1 LAELRTEEEQIEAI
15 SRWWK
20 EKGLS
25 TVVQVLAVAALY
37 FGWQAW
43 QSQQQQTAEAASV
56 VYQQLLDVSAT
67 LEAQASN
74 DDYATATHLVTTLK
88 VDYEGS
94 TYAQYAAMISAKHLN
109 NQKKYSDAIQELDW
123 VIGSKPEQSI
133 LLAATLRKS
142 RVLSN
147 SGDNAKALDTLNIKD
162 RGEFASAFYE
172 LEGDLQFAMGDL
184 AAAKEAY
191 QQAVNNRA
199 VAGDNPLLTIKL
211 DSLVVTDSPASVT
224 EMVVTETEES

>member
-43 QSQQQQTAEAASV
+43 QNQQQQTAEAASV

-67 LEAQASN
+67 LESQPSN
-74 DDYATATHLVTTLK
+74 DDYATAAHLVTTLR
-88 VDYEGS
+88 VDYEDS

-109 NQKKYSDAIQELDW
+109 NQEKYSDAIQELDW
-123 VIGSKPEQSI
+123 VIASKPEQSI

-147 SGDNAKALDTLNIKD
+147 SGDNVKALDTLNIKD
-162 RGEFASAFYE
+162 RGEFAASFYE

-191 QQAVNNRA
+191 QQAVNNLA
-199 VAGDNPLLTIKL
+199 VGGNNPLLTIKL
-211 DSLVVTDSPASVT
+211 DSLVVTDSPEPVIET
-224 EMVVTETEES
+224 VVTETEEP

>member
-15 SRWWK
+15 TRWWK

-37 FGWQAW
+37 FGWQGW
-43 QSQQQQTAEAASV
+43 QNQQQQTAEAASV

-67 LEAQASN
+67 LETQTLN

-123 VIGSKPEQSI
+123 VIASKPEQSI
-133 LLAATLRKS
+133 LLAATLRKA
-142 RVLSN
+142 RILSN
-147 SGDNAKALDTLNIKD
+147 SGDNAAALEVLSVKD

-172 LEGDLQFAMGDL
+172 LEGDLQFVMEDF

-191 QQAVNNRA
+191 QQAVNNLA
-199 VAGDNPLLTIKL
+199 MGEDNPLLTIKL
-211 DSLVVTDSPASVT
+211 DSLVVSDSPAPVT
-224 EMVVTETEES
+224 KTVVTEAEGS